1 MKALEITKELGIKSV
16 VEGRKN
22 YVIAVSTILFHRA
35 SVGTRKTAQKKGL
48 ERCMLSDLVSG
59 DYVILH
65 FTYKKDVINAME
77 KLSTKIPTKW
87 I

>member
-1 MKALEITKELGIKSV
+1 MKALEITKELGIESV
-16 VEGRKN
+16 VKGRKN
-22 YVIAVSTILFHRA
+22 YVIVVSTTLFPRA
-35 SVGTRKTAQKKGL
+35 NVGTRKTAKEEGL
-48 ERCMLSDLVSG
+48 ERCMLSDWLSG
-59 DYVILH
+59 NYVILH

>member
-1 MKALEITKELGIKSV
+1 MKALEITEELGIKSII
-16 VEGRKN
+16 EGRKN

-35 SVGTRKTAQKKGL
+35 SVGTRKTAQENGL
-48 ERCMLSDLVSG
+48 ERCMLSDWLSG
-59 DYVILH
+59 DYVILY

-77 KLSTKIPTKW
+77 KLSTKISTKW